1 MNRKEKLN
9 QRIRNNPSNIKFPD
23 VIRWLKDN
31 GFVLDRIKGSHQLF
45 IHPLTRRRVN
55 FQSDKAGNAK
65 EYQIKQ
71 AIDAIDRE

>member
-1 MNRKEKLN
+1 M
-9 QRIRNNPSNIKFPD
+9 
-23 VIRWLKDN
+23 IRWLKDN

-71 AIDAIDRE
+71 AIDAIDGE